1 MKLLILLHHRFGLW
15 NPPDWFA
22 ARLRRDFPPFE
33 VVHLR
38 DYAQAAEPLRDADVL
53 VTWSLRP
60 EQFAE
65 AKKLRWIH
73 SPAAA
78 VHQLIVPEMI
88 ARDVVVTN
96 ARSVHGPVVA
106 EHALAMIFALAKKIP
121 EAMRFQAQRVW
132 AQQQLWEDRPGP
144 REVAGATL
152 GLIGL
157 GSIGAEV
164 ARLAAAVGMR
174 IVAVREHPEKG
185 TEHRAQPR
193 AGASGVS
200 WHAEAVYGPDQL
212 ERMLAVADYV
222 VIAAPLTGRTRAIIN
237 AERLAQMKPEAC
249 LINVARGA
257 LVDEPALIAALR
269 SRKIAG
275 AALDVFS
282 AEPLPPD
289 SPLWQMEHVLITPH
303 TAAVTDRL
311 WTRHY
316 ELLSDN
322 LRRFL
327 AGEPL
332 RGIVD
337 KSKGY

>member
-1 MKLLILLHHRFGLW
+1 MKLLILLHHRFELW
-15 NPPDWFA
+15 NPPDWFGE
-22 ARLRRDFPPFE
+22 RLRQEFPQLE

-38 DYAQAAEPLRDADVL
+38 SYEGAESELRDAEVL
-53 VTWSLRP
+53 VTWSLRA
-60 EQFAE
+60 EQFAQ

-78 VHQLIVPEMI
+78 VHKLIVPELV
-88 ARDVVVTN
+88 ASDVILTN

-106 EHALAMIFALAKKIP
+106 EHAIAMLLAMAKKLP
-121 EAMRFQAQRVW
+121 QAERFQAKHIW
-132 AQQQLWEDRPGP
+132 SQQQLWNDRARP

-152 GLIGL
+152 AVIGL
-157 GSIGAEV
+157 GGIGAET
-164 ARLAAAVGMR
+164 ARLASALGMR
-174 IVAVREHPEKG
+174 VLAVREHPEKG
-185 TEHRAQPR
+185 
-193 AGASGVS
+193 AGPA
-200 WHAEAVYGPDQL
+200 AEVFGYDQL
-212 ERMLAVADYV
+212 ARVLGQADYV
-222 VIAAPLTGRTRAIIN
+222 VVAAPLTPRTGGLMN
-237 AERLAQMKPEAC
+237 AERLRQMKPDAY

-257 LVDEPALIAALR
+257 LVDEPALIQALQQ
-269 SRKIAG
+269 RKLAG

-282 AEPLPPD
+282 AEPLPAD
-289 SPLWQMEHVLITPH
+289 SPLWDLDNVLITPH

-337 KSKGY
+337 KQKGY

>member
-1 MKLLILLHHRFGLW
+1 MKLLILLHHRFELW

-22 ARLRRDFPPFE
+22 ERLRQDFPLLD

-38 DYAQAAEPLRDADVL
+38 SYEGAEAHLCDADVL

-78 VHQLIVPEMI
+78 VHQLLVPEF
-88 ARDVVVTN
+88 AASDVILTN

-106 EHALAMIFALAKKIP
+106 EHVIAMVLAMAKKFP
-121 EAMRFQAQRVW
+121 EAMRFQAKHVW
-132 AQQQLWEDRPGP
+132 SKQQLWDGGVRP

-152 GLIGL
+152 VVVGL
-157 GSIGAEV
+157 GNIGAET
-164 ARLAAAVGMR
+164 ARLAAALGMYV
-174 IVAVREHPEKG
+174 VAVREHPEKG
-185 TEHRAQPR
+185 
-193 AGASGVS
+193 AGPASEVLG
-200 WHAEAVYGPDQL
+200 YDQL
-212 ERMLAVADYV
+212 DRALGQAEYV
-222 VIAAPLTGRTRAIIN
+222 VLAAPLTPRTGGLIN
-237 AERLAQMKPEAC
+237 AVRLARMKPDAC
-249 LINVARGA
+249 LINVGRGA
-257 LVDEPALIAALR
+257 LVDEAALIAALR
-269 SRKIAG
+269 QKRIAG

-282 AEPLPPD
+282 AEPLPPE
-289 SPLWQMEHVLITPH
+289 SPLWDLENVLITPH
-303 TAAVTDRL
+303 SAAVTERL

-322 LRRFL
+322 LRRYL

-332 RGIVD
+332 RGLVD
-337 KSKGY
+337 KHRGY